1 MPSMLQALTE
11 IGRIRSVR
19 YRLSDGIFGLLSY
32 SSPNNTPDQEE
43 EIRRRLTQ
51 FKTFVEYFETISAY
65 QNARLQRDTKN
76 VRSLEEK
83 LLTNADIYAGVASIF
98 KEPTER
104 EEIRSKLSKIE
115 QVVDSILSR
124 DSPSSDDVKE
134 SLDTLK
140 ALRKQVEERTSE
152 DEKTAERMIYGS
164 IPTF

>member
-32 SSPNNTPDQEE
+32 SSSNNNTPDQEE

-65 QNARLQRDTKN
+65 QNARLQLDTKK

-98 KEPTER
+98 KEPNER
-104 EEIRSKLSKIE
+104 E
-115 QVVDSILSR
+115 
-124 DSPSSDDVKE
+124 
-134 SLDTLK
+134 
-140 ALRKQVEERTSE
+140 
-152 DEKTAERMIYGS
+152 
-164 IPTF
+164 